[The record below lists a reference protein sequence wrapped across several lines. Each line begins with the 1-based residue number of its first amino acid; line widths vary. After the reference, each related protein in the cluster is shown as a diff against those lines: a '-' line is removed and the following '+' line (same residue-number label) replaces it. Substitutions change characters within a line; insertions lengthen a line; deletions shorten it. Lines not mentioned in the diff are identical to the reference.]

1 MWTPNVLVA
10 GLGNPGPQYLATR
23 HNAGFLVLD
32 ELAECRRAAF
42 NERGWGGLL
51 ARVSLGGKQIL
62 LLKPLTYMN
71 RSGLSVQAALTA
83 CGLTVAE
90 LIVVHDDVDLPL
102 GKIRVKRGGGT
113 GGHRGLMSIASAL
126 GSDDYG
132 RVRIGVGR
140 PVEGVSTAAHV
151 LEEFPVADNEVLAR
165 VLAGAAQAVCD
176 FVILGLE
183 TAMNRHNGKDYSLP
197 A

>member
-126 GSDDYG
+126 ERRLWPSAD
-132 RVRIGVGR
+132 RVGR
-140 PVEGVSTAAHV
+140 PVEVDSGTCP
-151 LEEFPVADNEVLAR
+151 EEFPVADNEVLAR
-165 VLAGAAQAVCD
+165 VLAGAASGLRFCD
-176 FVILGLE
+176 FRFE